1 MLKKIDFGFA
11 LLTLIMGIYV
21 VVEGFSYGFTAA
33 DGQPGSGLFPIIVGF
48 ALIFFSAINVLRSR
62 IDYLSIKEEFSLLVT
77 KRTLVILLG
86 NGLIIG
92 LMSFL
97 GIILSAILSIMFTGL
112 VIAWGGIDKRF
123 VIQLITVSVVT
134 TFILHVLFVRVLRV
148 QPLVGVFGF

>member
-11 LLTLIMGIYV
+11 LLTLILGIYV

-33 DGQPGSGLFPIIVGF
+33 DGQPGSGLFPIIVGL

-86 NGLIIG
+86 NGLIIS
-92 LMSFL
+92 LMSFF
-97 GIILSAILSIMFTGL
+97 GIILSTILSILFTGL
-112 VIAWGGIDKRF
+112 MIAWGAIDKRF
-123 VIQLITVSVVT
+123 VIQITVISVLST
-134 TFILHVLFVRVLRV
+134 LALHALFIKVLRI
-148 QPLVGVFGF
+148 QPLIGFFGF

>member
-11 LLTLIMGIYV
+11 LLTLIIGIYV

-86 NGLIIG
+86 NGLII
-92 LMSFL
+92 SFMDFF
-97 GIILSAILSIMFTGL
+97 GIVLSTIFSILFTGL
-112 VIAWGGIDKRF
+112 MIAWGAIDKRF
-123 VIQLITVSVVT
+123 VIQITVIAVVST
-134 TFILHVLFVRVLRV
+134 LVLHALFIKVLRI
-148 QPLVGVFGF
+148 QPLIGIFGF

>member
-11 LLTLIMGIYV
+11 LLTFILGIYV

-86 NGLIIG
+86 NGLIIS
-92 LMSFL
+92 LMSFF
-97 GIILSAILSIMFTGL
+97 GIILSTIFSILFTGL
-112 VIAWGGIDKRF
+112 MIAWGAIDKRF
-123 VIQLITVSVVT
+123 VIQITVIAVVST
-134 TFILHVLFVRVLRV
+134 LVLHALFIKVLRI
-148 QPLVGVFGF
+148 QPLVGIFGF

>member
-11 LLTLIMGIYV
+11 LLTCILGIYV
-21 VVEGFSYGFTAA
+21 VLEGFSYGFTAA

-86 NGLIIG
+86 NGLIIS
-92 LMSFL
+92 LMSFF
-97 GIILSAILSIMFTGL
+97 GIMLSTIFSILFTGL
-112 VIAWGGIDKRF
+112 MIAWGAIDKRF
-123 VIQLITVSVVT
+123 VIQITVIAVVST
-134 TFILHVLFVRVLRV
+134 LVLHALFIKVLRI
-148 QPLVGVFGF
+148 QPLIGIFGF

>member
-11 LLTLIMGIYV
+11 LLTFILGIYV

-48 ALIFFSAINVLRSR
+48 ALIFFSAINLLRSR

-86 NGLIIG
+86 NGLIIS
-92 LMSFL
+92 LMSFF
-97 GIILSAILSIMFTGL
+97 GIMLSTIFSILFTGL
-112 VIAWGGIDKRF
+112 MIAWGDIDKRF
-123 VIQLITVSVVT
+123 VIQITVIAVVST
-134 TFILHVLFVRVLRV
+134 LVLHALFIKVLRI
-148 QPLVGVFGF
+148 QPLIGIFGF

>member
-11 LLTLIMGIYV
+11 LLTFILGIYV

-48 ALIFFSAINVLRSR
+48 ALIFFSAINLLRSR

-86 NGLIIG
+86 NGLIIS
-92 LMSFL
+92 LMSFF
-97 GIILSAILSIMFTGL
+97 GIMLSTIFSILFTGL
-112 VIAWGGIDKRF
+112 MIAWGAIDKRF
-123 VIQLITVSVVT
+123 VIQITVIAVVST
-134 TFILHVLFVRVLRV
+134 LVLHALFIKVLRI
-148 QPLVGVFGF
+148 QPLIGIFGF

>member
-11 LLTLIMGIYV
+11 LLTLIIGIYV

-86 NGLIIG
+86 NGLII
-92 LMSFL
+92 SFMDFF
-97 GIILSAILSIMFTGL
+97 GIMLSTIFSILFTGL
-112 VIAWGGIDKRF
+112 MIAWGAIDKRF
-123 VIQLITVSVVT
+123 VIQITVIAVVST
-134 TFILHVLFVRVLRV
+134 LVLHALFIKVLRI
-148 QPLVGVFGF
+148 QPLIGIFGF

>member
-11 LLTLIMGIYV
+11 LLTFILGIYV

-86 NGLIIG
+86 NGLIIS

-97 GIILSAILSIMFTGL
+97 GIMLSTILSILFTGL
-112 VIAWGGIDKRF
+112 MIAWGAIDKRF
-123 VIQLITVSVVT
+123 VIQITVIAVVST
-134 TFILHVLFVRVLRV
+134 LVLHALFIKVLRI
-148 QPLVGVFGF
+148 QPLIGIFGF

>member
-11 LLTLIMGIYV
+11 LLTFILGIYV

-86 NGLIIG
+86 NGLIIS
-92 LMSFL
+92 LMSFF
-97 GIILSAILSIMFTGL
+97 GILLSTIFSILFTGL
-112 VIAWGGIDKRF
+112 MIAWGAIDKRF
-123 VIQLITVSVVT
+123 VIQITVIAVVST
-134 TFILHVLFVRVLRV
+134 LVLHALFIKVLRI
-148 QPLVGVFGF
+148 QPLVGIFGF

>member
-11 LLTLIMGIYV
+11 LLTFILGIYV

-62 IDYLSIKEEFSLLVT
+62 IDYLSIKEEFSLPVT

-86 NGLIIG
+86 NGLIIS
-92 LMSFL
+92 LMSFF
-97 GIILSAILSIMFTGL
+97 GIMLSTIFSILFTGL
-112 VIAWGGIDKRF
+112 MIAWGAIDKRF
-123 VIQLITVSVVT
+123 VIQITVIAVVST
-134 TFILHVLFVRVLRV
+134 LVLHALFIKVLRI
-148 QPLVGVFGF
+148 QPLIGIFGF

>member
-11 LLTLIMGIYV
+11 LFTLILGIYV

-48 ALIFFSAINVLRSR
+48 ALIFFSVINVLRSR

-86 NGLIIG
+86 NGLIIS
-92 LMSFL
+92 LMDFF
-97 GIILSAILSIMFTGL
+97 GIMLSTIFSILFTGL
-112 VIAWGGIDKRF
+112 MIAWGAIDKRF
-123 VIQLITVSVVT
+123 VIQITVIAVVST
-134 TFILHVLFVRVLRV
+134 LVLHALFIKVLRI
-148 QPLVGVFGF
+148 QPLIGIFGF